1 MEEFDNGLQLAD
13 GSIKNL
19 GVELLNTELAVDA
32 LRNGSTSSET
42 ANKAQVQS
50 RRQSA
55 IIVILT
61 EFT

>member
-50 RRQSA
+50 WRQSA

>member
-1 MEEFDNGLQLAD
+1 MEEFVNGLQLAD

-19 GVELLNTELAVDA
+19 GVELLSTELAVDA